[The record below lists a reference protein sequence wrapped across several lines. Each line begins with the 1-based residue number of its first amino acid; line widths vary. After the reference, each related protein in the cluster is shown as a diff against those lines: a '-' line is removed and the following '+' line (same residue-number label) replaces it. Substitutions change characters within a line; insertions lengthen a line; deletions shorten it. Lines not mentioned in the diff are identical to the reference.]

1 MLSGNYQPRE
11 ATVSDISAYVM
22 NGGARW
28 TTGPGTRKAVTAAAA
43 AGVDEEYGDDFPAL
57 ILQVGKRRHRRR
69 RRGRGRRRRMDN
81 SLPLACFLGRMDGC
95 DDAGRMRPNEW
106 QRAGGDRARERASPA
121 APRTIM
127 PSTSCVGRPFFAAS
141 VWEYRRLTR

>member
-1 MLSGNYQPRE
+1 MVQGLSLDGHFDGCFSGSSKRLLNRGPDLKISVEKIVLYLHKEMLSGNYQTRQ

-28 TTGPGTRKAVTAAAA
+28 MTGHGTRKAVTAAAA

-69 RRGRGRRRRMDN
+69 RRGRRRGRRMDN
-81 SLPLACFLGRMDGC
+81 SLPLA
-95 DDAGRMRPNEW
+95 
-106 QRAGGDRARERASPA
+106 
-121 APRTIM
+121 
-127 PSTSCVGRPFFAAS
+127 
-141 VWEYRRLTR
+141 